1 MFSELLSLPGKYLQI
16 IYVIMYLCLPSSTHC
31 PHYLKTEGREI
42 CRLRVV
48 HTHIQNIEGPEQFP
62 IFQHLQ
68 YKSHCFSIVPVL
80 SPVLILGN
88 LQISCSI
95 LNTSVCKGLFFN
107 DHGSWDKPF
116 LSEMS
121 AHEFLLQL
129 ILESRTQVAEEGFI

>member
-1 MFSELLSLPGKYLQI
+1 MLSCTCASPVPFTVLI
-16 IYVIMYLCLPSSTHC
+16 
-31 PHYLKTEGREI
+31 YLKTEGREI

-62 IFQHLQ
+62 IFQHIQ